1 MGAFSALWSGECHLF
16 RRREFGARRR
26 RESSASGQGKWSRA
40 ANKGQGAGA
49 GEKSHPSRVI
59 QAPSRAHLDFCS
71 TSAALLG
78 RAWRIMP
85 TSRKDCAALLL
96 PMAMPACSPKS
107 SHAFTR
113 APAALVRLPCV
124 CLCLPTRTPN
134 SPMPWLLTYMRLP
147 PNASTPH
154 ARLMALLYP
163 SAGPSQASLCFPSL
177 LAACLSVASCQPFV
191 RQAGN
196 TAKHPPASYPLPLTS
211 ACPPLRCRLDP
222 SSRHN

>member
-124 CLCLPTRTPN
+124 CLCLPTRAPN

-163 SAGPSQASLCFPSL
+163 SAGPSQASLLSLPPGRLSECCQLPTLRAPGRKYSQTPTGLLSSSVDVRMPATSMPSRPIFP
-177 LAACLSVASCQPFV
+177 P
-191 RQAGN
+191 
-196 TAKHPPASYPLPLTS
+196 
-211 ACPPLRCRLDP
+211 
-222 SSRHN
+222 